1 MEKSKQKFK
10 NKIANYFDD
19 NQNIFLY
26 WKGRVALYALLK
38 AMKVKKGDEVIIP
51 GYTCVVVPNAIK
63 YLGAKPVYVDIDK
76 ETLNTTLLKIK
87 EAVTPKTKVII
98 SQNTFGLSS
107 EVEEIVAF
115 ARENKLWTIEDCT
128 HGFGGTYKGKP
139 NGTYCDAAFFS
150 TQWNKPFSTGVG
162 GFSIVNN
169 SVLIPE
175 LINANSELI
184 KPSKK
189 EVLLLSGLLF
199 AHKYFINSSTYWGLR
214 KLYRWLSKYN
224 FVLGSSEDKE
234 ITTAN
239 MPDDYFKDISKTQ
252 IRNGLKSINKLSLV
266 LEKRKKNAKLF
277 TDFLKKHHKYHVN
290 ESLHDNHSFLKYP
303 VLVKNR
309 KLFEERAQNKK
320 IQLDNWFC
328 SPIHPVEK
336 KFKLWDIE
344 IDKIPLAYKV
354 SMQIINLDT
363 DSKNPE
369 KIIQFLE
376 NNLDE
381 II

>member
-38 AMKVKKGDEVIIP
+38 AMKVEKGDEVIIP

-214 KLYRWLSKYN
+214 KFYRWLSKYN

-252 IRNGLKSINKLSLV
+252 IRNGLKSINKLSQV

-290 ESLHDNHSFLKYP
+290 ERLHDNHSFLKYP

-309 KLFEERAQNKK
+309 KLFEERAQSKK

-344 IDKIPLAYKV
+344 IDKIPIAYKV

-363 DSKNPE
+363 DSKNPK

>member
-1 MEKSKQKFK
+1 MEKIKQKFK
-10 NKIANYFDD
+10 ERIGKYLN

-38 AMKVKKGDEVIIP
+38 AMNVKEGDEVIIP

-76 ETLNTTLLKIK
+76 ETLNTTLSKIS
-87 EAVTPKTKVII
+87 EAVTSQTKVIV

-128 HGFGGTYKGKP
+128 HGFGGTYKDKP
-139 NGTYCDAAFFS
+139 NGTYCDAAFYS

-169 SVLIPE
+169 PALIPE
-175 LINANSELI
+175 LENVNSALL

-199 AHKYFINSSTYWGLR
+199 AHKYFINSSTYWTLR
-214 KLYRWLSKYN
+214 NFYRWLSKNN
-224 FVLGSSEDKE
+224 FVVGSSEDQE

-239 MPDDYFKDISKTQ
+239 IPDDYFKDISITQ
-252 IRNGLKSINKLSLV
+252 IRKGIKSLNRLPQLLK
-266 LEKRKKNAKLF
+266 KRKDNAVLY
-277 TDFLKKHHKYHVN
+277 TDFLKKNHKYYVN
-290 ESLHDNHSFLKYP
+290 EKLHADHAFLKYP
-303 VLVKNR
+303 VLVKDR
-309 KLFEERAQNKK
+309 ELFEERAQNKK

-328 SPIHPVEK
+328 SPIHPVEGN
-336 KFKLWDIE
+336 FKLWDVDLE
-344 IDKIPLAYKV
+344 KIPVAYEI
-354 SMQIINLDT
+354 SLQTINLDT
-363 DSKNPE
+363 DSKEPE
-369 KIIQFLE
+369 KIIKFLE
-376 NNLDE
+376 DNLDE

>member
-1 MEKSKQKFK
+1 MEKIKQKFK
-10 NKIANYFDD
+10 NEIGGYVN

-98 SQNTFGLSS
+98 IQNTFGLSS

-162 GFSIVNN
+162 GFSIINN

-214 KLYRWLSKYN
+214 KFYRWLSKYN

-252 IRNGLKSINKLSLV
+252 IRNGLKSINKLSQV

-290 ESLHDNHSFLKYP
+290 ERLHDNHSFLKYP

-309 KLFEERAQNKK
+309 KLFEERAQSKK

-344 IDKIPLAYKV
+344 IDKIPIAYKV

-363 DSKNPE
+363 DSKNPK

>member
-1 MEKSKQKFK
+1 MSKENFRKA
-10 NKIANYFDD
+10 IANYFDD

-38 AMKVKKGDEVIIP
+38 AMKIKKGDEVIIP

-63 YLGAKPVYVDIDK
+63 YLGAKPIYVDIDK
-76 ETLNTTLLKIK
+76 ETLNTTLSKIK
-87 EAVTPKTKVII
+87 DAVTEKTKVII

-107 EVEEIVAF
+107 EVEEIIAF
-115 ARENKLWTIEDCT
+115 AKEKNLWTIEDCT
-128 HGFGGTYKGKP
+128 HGFGGTYKDKP

-169 SVLIPE
+169 TALIPE
-175 LINANSELI
+175 LINVNSELI

-214 KLYRWLSKYN
+214 KLYRWLSKN
-224 FVLGSSEDKE
+224 NLVVGSSEDKE
-234 ITTAN
+234 IISAD

-252 IRNGLKSINKLSLV
+252 IRKGLKSLDKLPQV
-266 LEKRKKNAKLF
+266 LKKRKENAKIF
-277 TDFLKKHHKYHVN
+277 TDFLKENNKYHVK
-290 ESLHDNHSFLKYP
+290 EFLHKDHSFLKYP
-303 VLVKNR
+303 IFVKSR
-309 KLFEERAQNKK
+309 TIFEEVAQNEK

-336 KFKLWDIE
+336 NFKLWDIE

-354 SMQIINLDT
+354 SMQVINLDT
-363 DSKNPE
+363 DSKHPE
-369 KIIQFLE
+369 RIIEFLE